1 MNPSYDSNTVQGVW
15 ELVMC
20 TAYVSVCI
28 WRRCNNTQIVVYI
41 CWRVVCEAWTS
52 QANTNVSNG
61 SRVDASKLELCQRA
75 CFSNSECDGLD
86 WVHNAAD
93 GQRCWLSGP
102 WSGTRNIGTA
112 SGAVTHYDFNRNCHT
127 QGNHWRASCP
137 ISLPCLKTSIYIVFQ
152 KTSHWMFDNNFGKC
166 GPIFKILSPGDS

>member
-1 MNPSYDSNTVQGVW
+1 
-15 ELVMC
+15 MC

-75 CFSNSECDGLD
+75 CFSNSQCDGLD

-127 QGNHWRASCP
+127 QGNHWPASRP
-137 ISLPCLKTSIYIVFQ
+137 ISLSNIHSLMTTDGDTKYKPQYIRTHKNNTLLSTLLRKKVLPLIYLQ
-152 KTSHWMFDNNFGKC
+152 
-166 GPIFKILSPGDS
+166 